1 MFEVSATW
9 WWTHH
14 QASPMHRPTPSR
26 PVYAL
31 ELFGH
36 QDRAKHVDGL
46 RKRPAM
52 QERQL
57 RETSGAAL
65 PAAFGVA
72 LVDLVHANTSHWRTK
87 VAANFCQH
95 MSITEVRSCFNN
107 CLRTWRWI
115 VALENS

>member
-1 MFEVSATW
+1 
-9 WWTHH
+9 
-14 QASPMHRPTPSR
+14 MHRPTPSR

-72 LVDLVHANTSHWRTK
+72 LVDLVHANTGHWRTEIATYFRQHVS
-87 VAANFCQH
+87 VA
-95 MSITEVRSCFNN
+95 EVRSGCNN
-107 CLRTWRWI
+107 CFRTW
-115 VALENS
+115 